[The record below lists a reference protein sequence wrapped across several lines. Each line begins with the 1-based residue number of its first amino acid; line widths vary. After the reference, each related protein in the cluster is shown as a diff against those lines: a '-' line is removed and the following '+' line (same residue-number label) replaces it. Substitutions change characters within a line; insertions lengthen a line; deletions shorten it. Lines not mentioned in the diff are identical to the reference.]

1 MKIKTLAIVVLSA
14 LSLSST
20 AALAETTPTT
30 VNGGTVH
37 FKGEV
42 VNAACAVDAGSVDQ
56 TVQLGQV
63 RTASLKQTGATS
75 SAVGFNIQLND
86 CDTSVA
92 TKAAVAFLGTA
103 IDSAHPKV
111 LALQSSAAGSAT
123 NVGVQILDRT
133 GAELTLDGA
142 TFSVQTTLNNG
153 TNTIPFQ
160 ARYYAIGEATPVL
173 LMRMRPSRFSI
184 NNLPRFRDVITGRD
198 AHPCAIKITMKRKRL
213 FLLASLLPMFALAGN
228 KWNTTLPG
236 GNMQF
241 QGVIIAET
249 CRIEAGDKQM
259 TVNMGQISSNRFHAV
274 GEDSAPV
281 PFVIHLRECSTVVSE
296 RVGVAF
302 HGVADGKNPDV
313 LSVGEGPGIAT
324 NIGVALFD
332 DEGNLVPINRP
343 PANWKR
349 LYSGSTS
356 LHFIAK
362 YRATGRRV
370 TGGIANA
377 QAWFSLTYQ

>member
-1 MKIKTLAIVVLSA
+1 
-14 LSLSST
+14 
-20 AALAETTPTT
+20 
-30 VNGGTVH
+30 
-37 FKGEV
+37 
-42 VNAACAVDAGSVDQ
+42 
-56 TVQLGQV
+56 
-63 RTASLKQTGATS
+63 
-75 SAVGFNIQLND
+75 
-86 CDTSVA
+86 
-92 TKAAVAFLGTA
+92 
-103 IDSAHPKV
+103 
-111 LALQSSAAGSAT
+111 
-123 NVGVQILDRT
+123 
-133 GAELTLDGA
+133 
-142 TFSVQTTLNNG
+142 
-153 TNTIPFQ
+153 
-160 ARYYAIGEATPVL
+160 
-173 LMRMRPSRFSI
+173 
-184 NNLPRFRDVITGRD
+184 
-198 AHPCAIKITMKRKRL
+198 MKRTKL
-213 FLLASLLPMFALAGN
+213 FLVASLLPMFALAGN

-241 QGVIIAET
+241 QGVIIAEA

-324 NIGVALFD
+324 NVGIALFD

-343 PANWKR
+343 PIHRKR
-349 LYSGSTS
+349 LYSGATS

-362 YRATGRRV
+362 YRATGRWV
-370 TGGIANA
+370 TGGMANA

>member
-14 LSLSST
+14 LSLSSA
-20 AALAETTPTT
+20 AALADTTT

-63 RTASLKQTGATS
+63 RTASLKQAGATS

-86 CDTSVA
+86 CDTTVA

-103 IDSAHPKV
+103 IDATHTDV

-133 GAELTLDGA
+133 GAALALDGA
-142 TFSVQTTLNNG
+142 TFSSETTLNNG

-160 ARYYAIGEATPVL
+160 ARYFATVPQPRVL

-198 AHPCAIKITMKRKRL
+198 AHPCVIKITMKRKRL

-313 LSVGEGPGIAT
+313 LSVGEGARDSHQYWRS
-324 NIGVALFD
+324 V
-332 DEGNLVPINRP
+332 V
-343 PANWKR
+343 
-349 LYSGSTS
+349 
-356 LHFIAK
+356 
-362 YRATGRRV
+362 
-370 TGGIANA
+370 
-377 QAWFSLTYQ
+377 

>member
-1 MKIKTLAIVVLSA
+1 
-14 LSLSST
+14 
-20 AALAETTPTT
+20 
-30 VNGGTVH
+30 
-37 FKGEV
+37 
-42 VNAACAVDAGSVDQ
+42 
-56 TVQLGQV
+56 
-63 RTASLKQTGATS
+63 
-75 SAVGFNIQLND
+75 
-86 CDTSVA
+86 
-92 TKAAVAFLGTA
+92 
-103 IDSAHPKV
+103 
-111 LALQSSAAGSAT
+111 
-123 NVGVQILDRT
+123 
-133 GAELTLDGA
+133 
-142 TFSVQTTLNNG
+142 
-153 TNTIPFQ
+153 
-160 ARYYAIGEATPVL
+160 
-173 LMRMRPSRFSI
+173 
-184 NNLPRFRDVITGRD
+184 
-198 AHPCAIKITMKRKRL
+198 
-213 FLLASLLPMFALAGN
+213 MFALAGN

-349 LYSGSTS
+349 FIQALLRYISSPNIVLPGVGLLAASPMPRPGS
-356 LHFIAK
+356 L
-362 YRATGRRV
+362 
-370 TGGIANA
+370 
-377 QAWFSLTYQ
+377 

>member
-14 LSLSST
+14 LSLSSA
-20 AALAETTPTT
+20 AALADTTT

-63 RTASLKQTGATS
+63 RTASLAQEGATS

-86 CDTSVA
+86 CDTTVA
-92 TKAAVAFLGTA
+92 DKAAIAFLGTA
-103 IDSAHPKV
+103 IDGTHPNV

-123 NVGVQILDRT
+123 KVGVQILDRT
-133 GAELTLDGA
+133 GAALALDGA
-142 TFSVQTTLNNG
+142 TFSAQTTFRSRRVILQ
-153 TNTIPFQ
+153 PVPQ
-160 ARYYAIGEATPVL
+160 PQVL